1 MECPVVMNFTQ
12 FVNIESIPVIA
23 NKLGEARINVT
34 AVGAVAAG
42 RRRYGAI
49 LWVKSRDV
57 RWAAEILGAS

>member
-57 RWAAEILGAS
+57 RRAAEILGAS